1 MHPKAQQAALGGSL
15 SDIGWV
21 DEIKVNRRTGF
32 MVDGHARVEL
42 ALARHELT
50 VPVSYLDLTEA
61 EENEMLATYDPISAM
76 AGRDDERLRGLLSA
90 VQTSDAGVHALL
102 ATLAKAASVIAID
115 ASVQLRPG
123 ATFQVIIS
131 CDTEQAQATL
141 CEELEARGL
150 KCRLL
155 TL

>member
-1 MHPKAQQAALGGSL
+1 M
-15 SDIGWV
+15 
-21 DEIKVNRRTGF
+21 
-32 MVDGHARVEL
+32 
-42 ALARHELT
+42 
-50 VPVSYLDLTEA
+50 PVSYLDLTEA

-76 AGRDDERLRGLLSA
+76 AGRDDERAARA
-90 VQTSDAGVHALL
+90 AQRAQTSDAVHALL

-141 CEELEARGL
+141 CERSSKRERL